1 MSKLANKIAGER
13 ERERSR
19 FTPRPPRSRNAK
31 PLDDGDRSARLIA
44 STAAT
49 SFRPK
54 GRPVLRRLLLRLRLG
69 RLRHDRR
76 LRRALDRGQATGRE
90 GIDASARTG

>member
-49 SFRPK
+49 SFRAK
-54 GRPVLRRLLLRLRLG
+54 GRSPYADFFFGFGLVAFG
-69 RLRHDRR
+69 MTGASGVPSIEDRR
-76 LRRALDRGQATGRE
+76 PAVKV
-90 GIDASARTG
+90 